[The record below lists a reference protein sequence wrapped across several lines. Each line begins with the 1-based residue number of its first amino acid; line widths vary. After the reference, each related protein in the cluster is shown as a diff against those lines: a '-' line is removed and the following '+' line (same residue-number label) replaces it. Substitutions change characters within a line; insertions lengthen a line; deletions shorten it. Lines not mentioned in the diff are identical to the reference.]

1 MSKYEFIKYIESIGF
16 EYCGDIIYKYRTYR
30 IMVSHNFYILYK
42 DGDKIGVFYLND
54 LTQLVKFTRCY
65 KLRKLLE
72 RI

>member
-16 EYCGDIIYKYRTYR
+16 EYCGHIIYKYRTYR
-30 IMVSHNFYILYK
+30 IMVNHNFYILYK
-42 DGDKIGVFYLND
+42 DGDRIGVFYLND
-54 LTQLVKFTRCY
+54 LTQLVKFTRYY